1 MPQPNAS
8 RKQPEPT
15 RKFPW
20 IGLAAAVLVVC
31 AAAYFLMNR
40 SAPAPSAPAPSEPV
54 TTTAPAPAATPFVP
68 KHLYSETADPAADI
82 KAALA
87 QAKKEHKRVLVDF
100 GGDWCGDCQVLDIYM
115 HQPPND
121 QLVENNYVV
130 VHVWIGH
137 IDQHLDVPEKYGV
150 LIHKGVPELAVLT
163 PDGKPVYAQKGEF
176 EDMRHMQAASLTE
189 FLEKWKS

>member
-1 MPQPNAS
+1 MPQPKVS
-8 RKQPEPT
+8 RKQPEPA

-20 IGLAAAVLVVC
+20 IGIAAAVLVVC

-40 SAPAPSAPAPSEPV
+40 SAPAPSESV